1 MLSARHDQDRS
12 DPFATDSDEDIRRL
26 GRLALRRPVFDVSD
40 SFVLGDLCAKRSLR
54 DDQLLISYVGK
65 ALIAYRRAG
74 KQSARQADRDLAAQ
88 SVERFIDWVLDVS
101 ALLPSPR
108 NIAVA
113 LWAAADIPPHEQP
126 EGMRRAVVA
135 LAGQY
140 ATSAPLRPADR
151 ETVDAPMVNLRGDI
165 EADSNA
171 DDSQRTVSAPF
182 NDPAASILKA
192 FDGPRPLDDEDLT
205 NSLFV
210 RLKEHHDMAAPAGGG
225 LDPADLPDG
234 DDDGHEALPR
244 DLWPTH
250 PPAAD
255 QFAPGLPLAAGTDD
269 PTSIT
274 PSSAAPASVSL
285 PNVARHFTPSAPAP
299 SPSPQTPPAN
309 RPPVV
314 VSVRMVE
321 AGNTGDYQAGDWLF
335 DRDPLIKA
343 NRYEIRRILKGGMGI
358 IYICRDAHTG
368 QVAAI
373 KTFQGRFLSNE
384 RAAARFE
391 QEALAWMRLEKH
403 PNIVQAR
410 KVQRFGDERVA
421 ERPHIILEYV
431 PHAENLSADLKSWI
445 EAGALTLESTLTIA
459 LDICRGM
466 IHATSKIPSL
476 VHRDL
481 KPGNVLVRY
490 DGLAKVTDFGLVRTL
505 ETRDQAGADDGGD
518 ADPERLTRAGAI
530 VGTAAYMSPEQ
541 TLSRD
546 VDVRA
551 DIYAF
556 GAILWEMLTRQQVFK
571 ARTFDDWLHAHR
583 YEIPRFPESLPAR
596 VPIPLRRLLMD
607 CLDKQPESRPQTWHA
622 VRDELTAVYQSVTDT
637 PPPDADDADSEMALG
652 ELMDKAYGLS
662 ELGYH
667 EEAVVTYDRALE
679 IAPPS
684 RHAWVWGRKANAL
697 RVGEDYLGSL
707 AAFDRALSLDPTQA
721 WLWHSR
727 GLLLDRT
734 GQKREALESYQ
745 KASSLRP
752 KDVRYLM
759 SHARL
764 QTREGHHADALQ
776 TIETLLTLAPNDA
789 AAHSERAHILSRLG
803 QHEAALIAFD
813 RSLALRPADGWAWY
827 GKGKALRKLG
837 RLSEA
842 LTAAQEATD
851 HLPTAKW
858 VWVLYADVNAD
869 LQRYED
875 ALEAIRHVTV
885 IAPDLPDAWRREGAY
900 LSALNRPDDAL
911 TALDRAL
918 DLRPDDSSALSSKSR
933 LLQSLQRH
941 EEAISALDRSL
952 RSAGDAGENT
962 ISLLRRKLDSLMA
975 LKRYFEAALVL
986 EKLLSLAPENGA
998 YWGMLGNVR
1007 RQLKQND
1014 QAEAA
1019 YRRAVDLLPTSA
1031 PLWNELG
1038 LILSRQNRDAEALVS
1053 FERAT
1058 ALEASRAWYWLN
1070 KASALFDLERYVDC
1084 LEALGEAQDRDDRL
1098 PDAWIKRG
1106 QALRKLGRF
1115 KEALSA
1121 LDEATDLAPQNA
1133 WAWNHR
1139 GLTLAEMR
1147 RYDEALTNYEKAIQL
1162 TPDNVWFYLNQ
1173 AEALVNMGQRE
1184 DALLAV
1190 ERAVQLAPG
1199 STIPLLRKGAILRQL
1214 ERHDEA
1220 LAVYDQTLA
1229 LNPREFGAW
1238 YGKARVYGALDQT
1251 AEALAAFQQLSH
1263 HHPSNASVWVWYGE
1277 ALLEANQPQEA
1288 LRILQRALL
1297 IDPNHAIAQRRRD
1310 EAKRRLDKE

>member
-1 MLSARHDQDRS
+1 LLSQRHDHDRS
-12 DPFATDSDEDIRRL
+12 DPFATDSDDDIRRL
-26 GRLALRRPVFDVSD
+26 GRLALRRPVFDAAD
-40 SFVLGDLCAKRSLR
+40 SFALGDLCAKRSLR
-54 DDQLLISYVGK
+54 EDQLLITYVGK

-74 KQSARQADRDLAAQ
+74 KQSARQAERDLAAQ
-88 SVERFIDWVLDVS
+88 AVERFISWVLDVT

-113 LWAAADIPPHEQP
+113 LWAAADLPPHEQP
-126 EGMRRAVVA
+126 EGMRRAAVT

-140 ATSAPLRPADR
+140 ATSAPQRNADR
-151 ETVDAPMVNLRGDI
+151 ETIDAPAVNLRG
-165 EADSNA
+165 ATPATSSN
-171 DDSQRTVSAPF
+171 DGQDSQHTMSVPLVDPVASVL
-182 NDPAASILKA
+182 NDY
-192 FDGPRPLDDEDLT
+192 DGPRPPDEDDLT
-205 NSLFV
+205 NSLLV
-210 RLKEHHDMAAPAGGG
+210 RLKEHHDVEARPGGG
-225 LDPADLPDG
+225 LDPDELPDG
-234 DDDGHEALPR
+234 DDGRDDLPR

-250 PPAAD
+250 PPAGD
-255 QFAPGLPLAAGTDD
+255 PFVPGSPVFAAADD

-274 PSSAAPASVSL
+274 PSSAAPASLSL
-285 PNVARHFTPSAPAP
+285 PNAARYYTPDAPPP
-299 SPSPQTPPAN
+299 SHHPPPAN
-309 RPPVV
+309 HPPVV

-321 AGNTGDYQAGDWLF
+321 EGNTGDYQAGEWLF
-335 DRDPLIKA
+335 DRDPQIKA

-358 IYICRDAHTG
+358 IYICRDARTA

-431 PHAENLSADLKSWI
+431 PPAENLSADLKSWI
-445 EAGALTLESTLTIA
+445 EAGALTIESALTIA

-505 ETRDQAGADDGGD
+505 DTRDQAGVDDGGD

-541 TLSRD
+541 TFSRD

-607 CLDKQPESRPQTWHA
+607 CLDKQPESRPQTWQA
-622 VRDELTAVYQSVTDT
+622 VRDELTTIYQSLTDT
-637 PPPDADDADSEMALG
+637 PPPDADDADSEMALD

-662 ELGYH
+662 ELGYR
-667 EEAVVTYDRALE
+667 EEAVATYERALE
-679 IAPPS
+679 LAPPS

-697 RVGEDYLGSL
+697 RVGGDALGSL
-707 AAFDRALSLDPTQA
+707 AAFDRAFSLDPAQA

-727 GLLLDRT
+727 GLLLERT
-734 GQKREALESYQ
+734 GQKLEALESYQ

-759 SHARL
+759 SLARL
-764 QTREGHHADALQ
+764 QSAEGYHADALRD
-776 TIETLLTLAPNDA
+776 INSLLALAPNDL
-789 AAHSERAHILSRLG
+789 AAHRERAHILSRLG
-803 QHEAALIAFD
+803 QHEDALTAFNHV
-813 RSLALRPADGWAWY
+813 LELRPTDGWAWY

-837 RLSEA
+837 RLQEA
-842 LTAAQEATD
+842 LTAAREATD
-851 HLPTAKW
+851 RLPTAKW
-858 VWVLYADVNAD
+858 AWLLYADLNAQ
-869 LQRYED
+869 LSRYED
-875 ALEAIRHVTV
+875 ALEAIRHVTI
-885 IAPDLPDAWRREGAY
+885 IAPELPEAWLREGKY
-900 LSALNRPDDAL
+900 LSALNRPNDAL

-952 RSAGDAGENT
+952 RSAGDAPVDVAP
-962 ISLLRRKLDSLMA
+962 LLRRKLDSLLA
-975 LKRYFEAALVL
+975 LNRHFEAALVV
-986 EKLLSLAPENGA
+986 EKLLALDPANGA
-998 YWGMLGNVR
+998 YWGLLGKVR
-1007 RQLKQND
+1007 RQLKQGD

-1019 YRRAVDLLPTSA
+1019 YRRAVELLPTSA
-1031 PLWNELG
+1031 PLWNKFG
-1038 LILSRQNRDAEALVS
+1038 LLLRRQNHDAEALAA
-1053 FERAT
+1053 FERAI
-1058 ALEASRAWYWLN
+1058 ALDAVRAWYWFN
-1070 KASALFDLERYVDC
+1070 KASALFDLGRYLDC

-1098 PDAWIKRG
+1098 PDMWIKRG

-1115 KEALSA
+1115 KESLSA
-1121 LDEATDLAPQNA
+1121 LDEATELAPQNA

-1147 RYDEALTNYEKAIQL
+1147 RFDESLTSYERALQIA
-1162 TPDNVWFYLNQ
+1162 PDNVWWFYLNK
-1173 AEALVNMGQRE
+1173 AEALVNLGQRD
-1184 DALLAV
+1184 DALTAV
-1190 ERAVQLAPG
+1190 ERAVQIAPG

-1220 LAVYDQTLA
+1220 LAVYDQALA
-1229 LNPREFGAW
+1229 LNPKEFGAW
-1238 YGKARVYGALDQT
+1238 YGKARAYGALDQM
-1251 AEALAAFQQLSH
+1251 AAALAAFQQLSD
-1263 HHPSNASVWVWYGE
+1263 HHPSNPSVWVWYGE
-1277 ALLEANQPQEA
+1277 ALLEANQPREA
-1288 LRILQRALL
+1288 LRVLQRALL